1 VIYLT
6 GGGGVVQR
14 FILARLLVFLAT
26 VGFVV
31 ATAGLA
37 DPALSQTETTP
48 VVSPVPTVVRPAPP
62 PGVGQAVATIL
73 SWIWWLAGMG
83 IAGGFAWGAFN
94 WARGDV
100 ESGKKYITWSLLAFI
115 ALAFFY
121 YITSGLLGG

>member
-1 VIYLT
+1 VA
-6 GGGGVVQR
+6 VQR
-14 FILARLLVFLAT
+14 FVLVRLLVFLAT

-37 DPALSQTETTP
+37 DPALSQTPTPTTNTTTTP

-94 WARGDV
+94 WAKGDV
-100 ESGKKYITWSLLAFI
+100 ETGKRYITWSLLAFI

-121 YITSGLLGG
+121 YITSGLIGG

>member
-1 VIYLT
+1 MVEVEWALS
-6 GGGGVVQR
+6 GGR
-14 FILARLLVFLAT
+14 LLARLATLA
-26 VGFVV
+26 VLGIALAV
-31 ATAGLA
+31 GLA
-37 DPALSQTETTP
+37 EPGLAQTTTTTAAP
-48 VVSPVPTVVRPAPP
+48 VNPLPGEIRPAPP
-62 PGVGQAVATIL
+62 PGIGQAAATIL

-100 ESGKKYITWSLLAFI
+100 ENGKKYIIWSLLAFI

>member
-1 VIYLT
+1 
-6 GGGGVVQR
+6 VQR
-14 FILARLLVFLAT
+14 FVLVRLLVFLAT

-37 DPALSQTETTP
+37 DPALSQQQQQETPP

-83 IAGGFAWGAFN
+83 IAGGFAWGAFH
-94 WARGDV
+94 WAKGDV
-100 ESGKKYITWSLLAFI
+100 ENGKKYVIWSLLAFI

-121 YITSGLLGG
+121 YITSGLIGG

>member
-1 VIYLT
+1 
-6 GGGGVVQR
+6 VVQR
-14 FILARLLVFLAT
+14 FVAVRLLAFLAT
-26 VGFVV
+26 VVFVV

-37 DPALSQTETTP
+37 DPALSQATP
-48 VVSPVPTVVRPAPP
+48 TASTPIVSPVPTVVRPAPP

-73 SWIWWLAGMG
+73 SWIWWLAGMA

-94 WARGDV
+94 WAKGDV
-100 ESGKKYITWSLLAFI
+100 ETGKRYIMWSLLAFI

>member
-1 VIYLT
+1 VVP
-6 GGGGVVQR
+6 GGRLV
-14 FILARLLVFLAT
+14 LARLLAT
-26 VGFVV
+26 LVAVGFVV

-37 DPALSQTETTP
+37 DPALSQN
-48 VVSPVPTVVRPAPP
+48 VVSPVPTVVQPAPP
-62 PGVGQAVATIL
+62 PGVGQAVSTIL

-121 YITSGLLGG
+121 YITTGLLVGG